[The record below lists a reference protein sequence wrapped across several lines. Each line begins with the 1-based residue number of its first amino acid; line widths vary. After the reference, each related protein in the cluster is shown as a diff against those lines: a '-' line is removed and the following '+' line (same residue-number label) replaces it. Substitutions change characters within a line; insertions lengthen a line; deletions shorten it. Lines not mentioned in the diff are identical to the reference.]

1 MEFKHL
7 NHRSTYFEK
16 AWKSW
21 HMLIIYDK
29 RKRRKYCVIR
39 LLSKI
44 NHIVAVLVE
53 FNLFVTEKTFCTA
66 INWKINYFLVIAF
79 LWTFFGPFWS
89 ILSWSCC
96 FWDFYFLKIHDNPNN
111 SLSRLIVDYH
121 WSFPLFFSLSTK
133 TKGAISFRVCYFGL
147 CGSLHVQWN
156 F

>member
-1 MEFKHL
+1 MKKHGKVGTCSL
-7 NHRSTYFEK
+7 FMISVKDANTVSYGYWVKF
-16 AWKSW
+16 
-21 HMLIIYDK
+21 D
-29 RKRRKYCVIR
+29 
-39 LLSKI
+39 
-44 NHIVAVLVE
+44 HIVAVLVE

-111 SLSRLIVDYH
+111 SLSRLTVDYH

>member
-1 MEFKHL
+1 MKKHGKVGTCSL
-7 NHRSTYFEK
+7 FMTSVKDANTVSYGYWVKF
-16 AWKSW
+16 
-21 HMLIIYDK
+21 D
-29 RKRRKYCVIR
+29 
-39 LLSKI
+39 
-44 NHIVAVLVE
+44 HIVAVLAE